1 MNRNEV
7 IRKDWNALSSE
18 EKNLVINTFL
28 KTAGLT
34 DFDYDKAVDFKER
47 MEKEN
52 PNTAACHWIN
62 SNEPAI
68 ITRVVDP
75 VLTDFIMKWMF
86 ATIQVVKNDK
96 VIWNNTVPFAGLEV
110 IEFGFERDK
119 LGRLTEDEREI
130 ICHAI
135 EILKTKNII

>member
-7 IRKDWNALSSE
+7 IKHDWNALSSE
-18 EKNLVINTFL
+18 EKTLVINTFI
-28 KTAGLT
+28 KNAGLI
-34 DFDYDKAVDFKER
+34 DFNYDKAVAFKEC

-62 SNEPAI
+62 SNEPII

-86 ATIQVVKNDK
+86 ATVQVIKNDK
-96 VIWNNTVPFAGLEV
+96 VIWDNVVPFAGLEI

-119 LGRLTEDEREI
+119 LSRLTEDERDI
-130 ICHAI
+130 IRRAI
-135 EILKTKNII
+135 GILKIKNVI